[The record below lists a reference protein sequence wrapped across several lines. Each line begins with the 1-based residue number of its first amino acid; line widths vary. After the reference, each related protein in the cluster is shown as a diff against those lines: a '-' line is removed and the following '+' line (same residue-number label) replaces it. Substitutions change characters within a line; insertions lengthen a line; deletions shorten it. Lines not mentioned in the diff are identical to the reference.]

1 RSPTTKSRRMTMAW
15 ANERAEG
22 VIEEA
27 IVAMRRSVIPRHDQ
41 LVWRGQI
48 EMAYTLDAI
57 GTRQYDDM
65 RRRLDAAADARQQ
78 ELRSIDL

>member
-1 RSPTTKSRRMTMAW
+1 MAW

-57 GTRQYDDM
+57 ALGNTTTCAAGSTPQRM
-65 RRRLDAAADARQQ
+65 RDSRN
-78 ELRSIDL
+78 

>member
-1 RSPTTKSRRMTMAW
+1 MAW

-78 ELRSIDL
+78 ELRSINL

>member
-1 RSPTTKSRRMTMAW
+1 MAW

-22 VIEEA
+22 V
-27 IVAMRRSVIPRHDQ
+27 
-41 LVWRGQI
+41 I

-65 RRRLDAAADARQQ
+65 RRRLDAAADSRWA
-78 ELRSIDL
+78 ELRSTNT

>member
-1 RSPTTKSRRMTMAW
+1 MAW

-41 LVWRGQI
+41 
-48 EMAYTLDAI
+48 AYTLDAI

>member
-1 RSPTTKSRRMTMAW
+1 MAW
-15 ANERAEG
+15 TNERAEG

-65 RRRLDAAADARQQ
+65 RRRLDAAADSRWA
-78 ELRSIDL
+78 ELRSTRV

>member
-1 RSPTTKSRRMTMAW
+1 MAW

-48 EMAYTLDAI
+48 EMAYTSTPSAP
-57 GTRQYDDM
+57 GNTTTCAAGSTPQRM
-65 RRRLDAAADARQQ
+65 RDSRN
-78 ELRSIDL
+78 

>member
-1 RSPTTKSRRMTMAW
+1 MAW

-65 RRRLDAAADARQQ
+65 RRRLTPQRMRDSRN
-78 ELRSIDL
+78 